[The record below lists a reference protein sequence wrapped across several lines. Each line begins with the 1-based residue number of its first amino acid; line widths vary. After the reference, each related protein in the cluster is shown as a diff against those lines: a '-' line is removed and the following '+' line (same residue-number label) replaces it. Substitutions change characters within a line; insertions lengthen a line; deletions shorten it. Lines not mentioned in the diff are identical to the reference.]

1 MRVYLDN
8 AASTPMMPEVLEAML
23 PYFSDTYGNPSSVHY
38 HGRQLRNAVEN
49 ARRTVAEL
57 LGCSPGEIIF
67 TSGGT
72 EADNMAIKCSAQT
85 GNIRQIIT
93 SPLEHHA
100 VLHSVETVAKYHG
113 IPTHYLQP
121 DAQGVLDL
129 NELEHQLKQHPNAT
143 LVTLMHGNNEIGTL
157 NDIQAIAHLCKQ
169 YGAIYHSDTVQT
181 MGHVP
186 FDLKNT
192 PVDLF
197 VASAHKFYG
206 PKGIG
211 FLYKSPNADLPA
223 LLCGGGQ
230 ERNQRAGTE
239 NVAGIVG
246 LAKALTL
253 VKERYDSIHTHL
265 LHLKSY
271 FMNRLREEIQGVR
284 FNGLTDA
291 DRSLPTVLNV
301 TFPLQDQ
308 DSMLLFNLD
317 IRQIS
322 ASGGSACSS
331 GSVHPSHVL
340 KAIGLDATR
349 AGNSVRFSFGC
360 QNTVSEIDYVVNA
373 LKEIITPVPVGS

>member
-1 MRVYLDN
+1 
-8 AASTPMMPEVLEAML
+8 
-23 PYFSDTYGNPSSVHY
+23 
-38 HGRQLRNAVEN
+38 
-49 ARRTVAEL
+49 
-57 LGCSPGEIIF
+57 
-67 TSGGT
+67 
-72 EADNMAIKCSAQT
+72 
-85 GNIRQIIT
+85 
-93 SPLEHHA
+93 
-100 VLHSVETVAKYHG
+100 
-113 IPTHYLQP
+113 
-121 DAQGVLDL
+121 
-129 NELEHQLKQHPNAT
+129 
-143 LVTLMHGNNEIGTL
+143 
-157 NDIQAIAHLCKQ
+157 
-169 YGAIYHSDTVQT
+169 

-211 FLYKSPNADLPA
+211 FLYKSPNVDLPP

-246 LAKALTL
+246 LAKALTI
-253 VKERYDSIHTHL
+253 VKERHDSIHAHL
-265 LHLKSY
+265 LHLKGY
-271 FMNRLREEIQGVR
+271 FMSRLREEIPGVR

-291 DRSLPTVLNV
+291 DHSLPTVLNI

-340 KAIGLDATR
+340 KAIGLDATQ
-349 AGNSVRFSFGC
+349 AANSVRFSFGY

-373 LKEIITPVPVGS
+373 LKEIVAPVLLAG